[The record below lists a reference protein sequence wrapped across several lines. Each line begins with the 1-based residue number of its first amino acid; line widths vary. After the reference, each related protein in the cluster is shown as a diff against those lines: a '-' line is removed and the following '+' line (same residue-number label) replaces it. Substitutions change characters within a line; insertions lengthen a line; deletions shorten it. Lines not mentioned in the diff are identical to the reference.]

1 MKSVVRVAVIAA
13 VAMAGAAA
21 AAEHSGHRAS
31 RPASA
36 PPVESGPVAP
46 VAVYWMSAQTSSG
59 FMAGMMGAGGGKPGM
74 GSMMGMMMRGGPDP
88 NAVNHTLRL
97 QLGSN
102 QRPSGA
108 PQAEHDP
115 SQGLGTGPLPLVTPV
130 AQPSQPVEEAPEAPQ
145 EYRRPH
151 GRMLIYWGCGEH
163 AAPGQPYVI
172 DFAKLG
178 NDPTA
183 FAGLMRGMAVTPMQ
197 PPSPSRF
204 ATYGEWPN
212 AKSRQTIPPNA
223 SLVGDHRVRG
233 DYSPDINFRLGP
245 GQDFMAPLRLV
256 NNNRT
261 PSGSVALGWN
271 SVPTA
276 LGYFASAFGGSGQ
289 DTVVMW
295 TSSASQ
301 TAAFAVTDY
310 LSPSE
315 TRRLV
320 ASRHLMPPSQTQCT
334 VPQEVVR
341 DMGRGGFLS
350 LNAYGDEANFGWPER
365 PQRPQWLVKVR
376 YRSTTSGLLG
386 QANPMGGGG
395 GYGRGRGGDDDDDQ
409 PQQRQGGGGFLHG
422 LGGFI
427 P

>member
-1 MKSVVRVAVIAA
+1 MKRFIQVAA
-13 VAMAGAAA
+13 VAAIAVAGAAT
-21 AAEHSGHRAS
+21 AAEHSAHRSHAGPPPQAS
-31 RPASA
+31 D
-36 PPVESGPVAP
+36 SGSSGGP

-59 FMAGMMGAGGGKPGM
+59 FMAGMTGGGGKPSM

-102 QRPSGA
+102 RRPDGR

-115 SQGLGTGPLPLVTPV
+115 DPGLNTGALPLVTPV
-130 AQPSQPVEEAPEAPQ
+130 QQPSQPVEEAPQAPQ
-145 EYRRPH
+145 EYHRPH

-163 AAPGQPYVI
+163 APPGQPYVI
-172 DFAKLG
+172 DFARLG

-212 AKSRQTIPPNA
+212 AQSRATIPANS
-223 SLVGDHRVRG
+223 SLIGPHTIRG
-233 DYSPDINFRLGP
+233 DYSPDIHFNLGP
-245 GQDFMAPLRLV
+245 GQDFMAPLQLV
-256 NNNRT
+256 SNNRT
-261 PSGSVALGWN
+261 PSGAVLLGWRP
-271 SVPTA
+271 VPTA
-276 LGYFASAFGGSGQ
+276 LGYFATAIGGAGEDQ
-289 DTVVMW
+289 IVMW

-301 TAAFAVTDY
+301 TVAFALTDY
-310 LSPSE
+310 LSPGE

-320 ASRHLMPPSQTQCT
+320 QSRHLMAPAQTQCA

-341 DMGRGGFLS
+341 DMGRGGFVS
-350 LNAYGDEANFGWPER
+350 LNAYGDEANFAWPER
-365 PQRPQWLVKVR
+365 PQRPQWFAKVR
-376 YRSTTSGLLG
+376 YRSTTSALLG
-386 QANPMGGGG
+386 QPNPMGGGG
-395 GYGRGRGGDDDDDQ
+395 RGRGRGGDDDDGQ
-409 PQQRQGGGGFLHG
+409 QQQRPSGGGFLHG